1 MKRLELS
8 WVPDSSYFW
17 SSSARGKLRVNSLGE
32 GDVDLDCAC
41 SLDLNRCP
49 ASGSISLSELL
60 SDGEHYCWVA
70 ELWFIAIQMVYTLP
84 L

>member
-17 SSSARGKLRVNSLGE
+17 SSSVRGKLCVNSLGE

-41 SLDLNRCP
+41 SLGLNRRP

-60 SDGEHYCWVA
+60 SNG
-70 ELWFIAIQMVYTLP
+70 
-84 L
+84 